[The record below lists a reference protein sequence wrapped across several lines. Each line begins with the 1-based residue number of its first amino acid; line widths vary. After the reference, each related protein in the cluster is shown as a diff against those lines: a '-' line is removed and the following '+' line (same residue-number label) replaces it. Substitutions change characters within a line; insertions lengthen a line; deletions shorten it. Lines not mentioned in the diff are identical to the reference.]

1 MLKIA
6 VVEDQQEVRDELCRF
21 IRQYAAENSLQVEV
35 LPIEDGAVIAE
46 HYEPGYD
53 IIFMDVE
60 MPGLDGFG
68 AAEKIRAVDADAVLV
83 FVTNMAQYAIKGYE
97 VDALDY
103 VLKPVNYYQF
113 CTKLSRA
120 VQRVQRRRGGQVVL
134 QLAGGGMQVLSTGDI
149 YYLVFR
155 PCQPRQR
162 RKAAG
167 AVPFLPLQPVLSGQP
182 EICKGCGERLCPRQ
196 HRPPG
201 DQPPPACGFPDGG
214 GVLHRRCAVNLLA
227 RHVIFR
233 ALLRWTAAVAFCIP
247 LKHRPHARLRALG
260 MLLPLLGLTYV
271 LDPAAQSTSLHEL
284 QFSLLTLYVA
294 FFVLLGMMIYACVE
308 IDKKS
313 ALYCAVWSLLA
324 SQAAYECWHLVE
336 VFFEWRG
343 TPLDLGS
350 LPVMLAQLAA
360 GAFFYF
366 VICTTLSRKMSYKG
380 MYNIGP
386 RQLTSAFFIG
396 ILFMFQ
402 AALLS
407 SGQVVALDRSLVMT
421 MFVGQ
426 FYFLT
431 LLYFQTEVFK
441 LSAVQKEMD
450 TLNLLYE
457 RQREQYQVARQN
469 VQIIN
474 KRCHELKLQI
484 AALRQM
490 SSAPADP
497 ELKAHI
503 DEAEKAAQLYDAS
516 RNTGNEVLDVVLT
529 EKSLLCESRR
539 IQLNAVTDGS
549 CLSFF
554 EASDLY
560 ALFANMLD
568 HAIESAVKVP
578 EPERRCIDLLVC
590 TRQSF
595 VVVNVI
601 SPDRPAES
609 ADTRAAHYAVKVT
622 NRIVQKYKGTLTTES
637 QNGFFAVKIIFP
649 SALSVKA

>member
-1 MLKIA
+1 M
-6 VVEDQQEVRDELCRF
+6 
-21 IRQYAAENSLQVEV
+21 
-35 LPIEDGAVIAE
+35 
-46 HYEPGYD
+46 
-53 IIFMDVE
+53 
-60 MPGLDGFG
+60 
-68 AAEKIRAVDADAVLV
+68 
-83 FVTNMAQYAIKGYE
+83 
-97 VDALDY
+97 
-103 VLKPVNYYQF
+103 
-113 CTKLSRA
+113 
-120 VQRVQRRRGGQVVL
+120 
-134 QLAGGGMQVLSTGDI
+134 
-149 YYLVFR
+149 
-155 PCQPRQR
+155 
-162 RKAAG
+162 
-167 AVPFLPLQPVLSGQP
+167 
-182 EICKGCGERLCPRQ
+182 
-196 HRPPG
+196 
-201 DQPPPACGFPDGG
+201 
-214 GVLHRRCAVNLLA
+214 NLLA
-227 RHVIFR
+227 RHVILR

-271 LDPAAQSTSLHEL
+271 LDPSAQSTSLHEL

-324 SQAAYECWHLVE
+324 SQTAYECWHMVE

-343 TPLDLGS
+343 TPLDLRS

-366 VICTTLSRKMSYKG
+366 VVCTTLSRKMSYKG
-380 MYNIGP
+380 AYNIGP

-407 SGQVVALDRSLVMT
+407 SGQVVVLDRSLVMT

-431 LLYFQTEVFK
+431 LLYFQTEAFK
-441 LSAVQKEMD
+441 KSAMQKEMD

-490 SSAPADP
+490 SGAASAPPDP

-529 EKSLLCESRR
+529 LPMVLPPTVVGYFLLLLFGAKRPLGIFFMEHFGVKLVMNWYSAIFASIVVAFPLMYRTARGAFESFDETLAWSAQTLGQSNAWIFWRVR
-539 IQLNAVTDGS
+539 MPCCRQGILAGTVLAFARALGEYGATSMIAGYTPGKTATIATTVYQLWRTND
-549 CLSFF
+549 
-554 EASDLY
+554 EAGAMRWVLVD
-560 ALFANMLD
+560 
-568 HAIESAVKVP
+568 IVISAVV
-578 EPERRCIDLLVC
+578 LLA
-590 TRQSF
+590 
-595 VVVNVI
+595 VNLLEKKQK
-601 SPDRPAES
+601 AGG
-609 ADTRAAHYAVKVT
+609 RA
-622 NRIVQKYKGTLTTES
+622 
-637 QNGFFAVKIIFP
+637 
-649 SALSVKA
+649 

>member
-1 MLKIA
+1 M
-6 VVEDQQEVRDELCRF
+6 
-21 IRQYAAENSLQVEV
+21 
-35 LPIEDGAVIAE
+35 
-46 HYEPGYD
+46 
-53 IIFMDVE
+53 
-60 MPGLDGFG
+60 
-68 AAEKIRAVDADAVLV
+68 
-83 FVTNMAQYAIKGYE
+83 
-97 VDALDY
+97 
-103 VLKPVNYYQF
+103 
-113 CTKLSRA
+113 
-120 VQRVQRRRGGQVVL
+120 
-134 QLAGGGMQVLSTGDI
+134 
-149 YYLVFR
+149 
-155 PCQPRQR
+155 
-162 RKAAG
+162 
-167 AVPFLPLQPVLSGQP
+167 
-182 EICKGCGERLCPRQ
+182 
-196 HRPPG
+196 
-201 DQPPPACGFPDGG
+201 
-214 GVLHRRCAVNLLA
+214 NLLA

-284 QFSLLTLYVA
+284 QFSLLALYVS

-324 SQAAYECWHLVE
+324 SQTAYECWHLVE
-336 VFFEWRG
+336 VFFERRG
-343 TPLDLGS
+343 TPLDLRS

-380 MYNIGP
+380 AYNIGP

-407 SGQVVALDRSLVMT
+407 GGQVVALDRSLVMT

-441 LSAVQKEMD
+441 LSAMQKEMD

-601 SPDRPAES
+601 SPDRPAEV

-649 SALSVKA
+649 SALS

>member
-1 MLKIA
+1 M
-6 VVEDQQEVRDELCRF
+6 
-21 IRQYAAENSLQVEV
+21 
-35 LPIEDGAVIAE
+35 
-46 HYEPGYD
+46 
-53 IIFMDVE
+53 
-60 MPGLDGFG
+60 
-68 AAEKIRAVDADAVLV
+68 
-83 FVTNMAQYAIKGYE
+83 
-97 VDALDY
+97 
-103 VLKPVNYYQF
+103 
-113 CTKLSRA
+113 
-120 VQRVQRRRGGQVVL
+120 
-134 QLAGGGMQVLSTGDI
+134 
-149 YYLVFR
+149 
-155 PCQPRQR
+155 
-162 RKAAG
+162 
-167 AVPFLPLQPVLSGQP
+167 
-182 EICKGCGERLCPRQ
+182 
-196 HRPPG
+196 
-201 DQPPPACGFPDGG
+201 
-214 GVLHRRCAVNLLA
+214 NLLA

-324 SQAAYECWHLVE
+324 SQTAYECWHLVE

-380 MYNIGP
+380 VYNIGP

-441 LSAVQKEMD
+441 LSAMQKEMA

-474 KRCHELKLQI
+474 KRCHELKVQI
-484 AALRQM
+484 ANLRKL
-490 SSAPADP
+490 SP
-497 ELKAHI
+497 EAVPQERI
-503 DEAEKAAQLYDAS
+503 DEAERAARLYDAN

-529 EKSLLCESRR
+529 EKSLLCESRG
-539 IQLNAVTDGS
+539 IQLNAVANGS
-549 CLSFF
+549 CLGFF
-554 EASDLY
+554 EAGDLY
-560 ALFANMLD
+560 ALFANALD
-568 HAIESAVKVP
+568 HAVESAVQVSRP
-578 EPERRCIDLLVC
+578 ECRVIDLLVC
-590 TRQSF
+590 VRQGF
-595 VVVNVI
+595 VVVNII
-601 SPDRPAES
+601 SPLRPPEQQANRS
-609 ADTRAAHYAVKVT
+609 AQYELKVIR
-622 NRIVQKYKGTLTTES
+622 RIVQKYKGTLTLEE
-637 QNGFFAVKIIFP
+637 QGEFFAEKFIFP
-649 SALSVKA
+649 LQK

>member
-1 MLKIA
+1 M
-6 VVEDQQEVRDELCRF
+6 
-21 IRQYAAENSLQVEV
+21 
-35 LPIEDGAVIAE
+35 
-46 HYEPGYD
+46 
-53 IIFMDVE
+53 
-60 MPGLDGFG
+60 
-68 AAEKIRAVDADAVLV
+68 
-83 FVTNMAQYAIKGYE
+83 
-97 VDALDY
+97 
-103 VLKPVNYYQF
+103 
-113 CTKLSRA
+113 
-120 VQRVQRRRGGQVVL
+120 
-134 QLAGGGMQVLSTGDI
+134 
-149 YYLVFR
+149 
-155 PCQPRQR
+155 
-162 RKAAG
+162 
-167 AVPFLPLQPVLSGQP
+167 
-182 EICKGCGERLCPRQ
+182 
-196 HRPPG
+196 
-201 DQPPPACGFPDGG
+201 
-214 GVLHRRCAVNLLA
+214 NLLA

-324 SQAAYECWHLVE
+324 SQTAYECWHLVE
-336 VFFEWRG
+336 IFFEWRG
-343 TPLDLGS
+343 TPLDLRS

-380 MYNIGP
+380 VYNIGP

-407 SGQVVALDRSLVMT
+407 GGQVVALDRSLVMTMFVGQFYFLTLLYFQTEVFKLSAVQKEMDTLNLLYERQREQYQVARQNVQIINKRCHELKLQIAALRQMSSAPADPELKAHIDEAEKAAQLYDASRNTGILFMFQAALLSGGQVVALDRSLVMT

-554 EASDLY
+554 EAGDLY

-649 SALSVKA
+649 QGK

>member
-1 MLKIA
+1 M
-6 VVEDQQEVRDELCRF
+6 
-21 IRQYAAENSLQVEV
+21 
-35 LPIEDGAVIAE
+35 
-46 HYEPGYD
+46 
-53 IIFMDVE
+53 
-60 MPGLDGFG
+60 
-68 AAEKIRAVDADAVLV
+68 
-83 FVTNMAQYAIKGYE
+83 
-97 VDALDY
+97 
-103 VLKPVNYYQF
+103 
-113 CTKLSRA
+113 
-120 VQRVQRRRGGQVVL
+120 
-134 QLAGGGMQVLSTGDI
+134 
-149 YYLVFR
+149 
-155 PCQPRQR
+155 
-162 RKAAG
+162 
-167 AVPFLPLQPVLSGQP
+167 
-182 EICKGCGERLCPRQ
+182 
-196 HRPPG
+196 
-201 DQPPPACGFPDGG
+201 
-214 GVLHRRCAVNLLA
+214 NLLA
-227 RHVIFR
+227 RHVILR

-271 LDPAAQSTSLHEL
+271 LDPSAQSTSLHEL

-324 SQAAYECWHLVE
+324 SQTAYECWHLVE

-343 TPLDLGS
+343 TPLDLRS

-366 VICTTLSRKMSYKG
+366 VICTTLSRKMSYTG
-380 MYNIGP
+380 VYNIGP

-407 SGQVVALDRSLVMT
+407 GGQVVVLDRSLVMT

-441 LSAVQKEMD
+441 LSSMQKEMD

-549 CLSFF
+549 CLNFF